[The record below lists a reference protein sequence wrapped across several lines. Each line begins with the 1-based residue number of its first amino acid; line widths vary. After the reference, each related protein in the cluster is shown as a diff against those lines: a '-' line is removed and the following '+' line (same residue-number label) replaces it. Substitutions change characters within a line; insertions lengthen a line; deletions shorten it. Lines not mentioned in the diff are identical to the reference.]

1 MNLKSISIEGRD
13 YWLVP
18 KDKAKEY
25 PGSVDALAFA
35 DKAIGKSLRDAR
47 TKAGLTQ
54 AELAAKLG
62 KSQSLVA
69 RAESGDM
76 VVGEKYMDAAL
87 KACRTAKPKKPAP
100 RRATA
105 R

>member
-18 KDKAKEY
+18 KDKAKDY

-35 DKAIGKSLRDAR
+35 GKAIGKSLRDAR

-54 AELAAKLG
+54 AEKIRLLRRVPLRVEVVDAQDGGLDEVFGLGLGALAGAG
-62 KSQSLVA
+62 SSP
-69 RAESGDM
+69 D
-76 VVGEKYMDAAL
+76 D
-87 KACRTAKPKKPAP
+87 PA
-100 RRATA
+100 
-105 R
+105 

>member
-1 MNLKSISIEGRD
+1 MNLESIRIEGRD

-18 KDKAKEY
+18 KEKAKEY

-35 DKAIGKSLRDAR
+35 DESIAKSLREAR

-69 RAESGDM
+69 RAESGGM
-76 VVGEKYMDAAL
+76 VVGVKYVDAAL
-87 KACRTAKPKKPAP
+87 KACRATPARKTAQRK
-100 RRATA
+100 TA
-105 R
+105 

>member
-1 MNLKSISIEGRD
+1 MNLESIRIDGRD

-18 KDKAKEY
+18 KDEAKEY

-35 DKAIGKSLRDAR
+35 DQAIAKSLRDAR
-47 TKAGLTQ
+47 TNAGLTQ

-76 VVGEKYMDAAL
+76 VVGVTYVDAAL
-87 KACRTAKPKKPAP
+87 KACRAPTARKSAR
-100 RRATA
+100 RRA

>member
-1 MNLKSISIEGRD
+1 MGSAQAPKSLPRLRSYGWPTAWNAE
-13 YWLVP
+13 P
-18 KDKAKEY
+18 
-25 PGSVDALAFA
+25 

-87 KACRTAKPKKPAP
+87 KACRTATPKKPAP